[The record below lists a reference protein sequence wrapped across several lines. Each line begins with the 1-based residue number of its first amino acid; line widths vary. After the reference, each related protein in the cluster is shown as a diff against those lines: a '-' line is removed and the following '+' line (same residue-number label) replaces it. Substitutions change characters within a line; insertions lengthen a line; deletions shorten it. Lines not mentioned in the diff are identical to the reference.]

1 MIADS
6 VWNETLEG
14 FRKRLAGTDPAPAG
28 VTAAAVTATLALGL
42 LIKVLEITR
51 NRKSFSGDPQ
61 QIEKLARA
69 AANESTRLAQYADE
83 DIAAY
88 KEYLASRRSAA
99 ALRQAIEVPLSAAR
113 AAAAGLEFCA
123 QSAGLV
129 PGALS
134 PDLDAART
142 LLTGALRAMF
152 FSIEANLQAEADQQF
167 RERVESEMHH
177 IRSLWSQL
185 GQRL

>member
-1 MIADS
+1 MSDS

-28 VTAAAVTATLALGL
+28 VSVAAVSATLALGL
-42 LIKVLEITR
+42 LIKVLEITK

-61 QIEKLARA
+61 QIEKLIRDA
-69 AANESTRLAQYADE
+69 AYESTRLAQAADD

-99 ALRQAIEVPLSAAR
+99 ALRRAIEVPLGAAR
-113 AAAAGLEFCA
+113 VAASGLELCA
-123 QSAGLV
+123 QSADLV
-129 PGALS
+129 SVPLA

-142 LLTGALRAMF
+142 LLAGALRAMF
-152 FSIEANLQAEADQQF
+152 FSIEANLRQELDRPF
-167 RERVESEMHH
+167 RESVEAEVRRFRSVVSSE
-177 IRSLWSQL
+177 
-185 GQRL
+185 